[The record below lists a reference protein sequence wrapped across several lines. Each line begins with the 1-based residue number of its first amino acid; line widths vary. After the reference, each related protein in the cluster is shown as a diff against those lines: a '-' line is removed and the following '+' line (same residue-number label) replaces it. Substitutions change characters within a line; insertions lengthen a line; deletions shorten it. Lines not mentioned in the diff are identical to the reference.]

1 MAKRDNQVSVPLPA
15 ALREYVQRVA
25 EREVTSQAA
34 VIRRL
39 VAEAARRAVAEREAA

>member
-1 MAKRDNQVSVPLPA
+1 MSNREQVSVPLPA
-15 ALREYVQRVA
+15 ELRAYVQRVA

-39 VAEAARRAVAEREAA
+39 VAEAARKARSQEQAA

>member
-1 MAKRDNQVSVPLPA
+1 MSNNRDQISVPLPA
-15 ALREYVQRVA
+15 ALRAYVQRVA

-39 VAEAARRAVAEREAA
+39 VAEAARQAGQDREAA

>member
-1 MAKRDNQVSVPLPA
+1 MSNREQVSVPLPTE
-15 ALREYVQRVA
+15 LREYVARVA

-39 VAEAARRAVAEREAA
+39 VAEAARNAQAREVAA